1 MKYIFYILFLISSIL
16 SCKAQSP
23 IVNIDVP
30 RSNTVDGAY
39 FKDLN
44 NEFNKFVGTWI
55 FTDGTNTLTIKLKKV
70 EMVYNDKDYED
81 KLVGEYKYESN
92 GFVIVN
98 TLDNINNQNVAKHP
112 ISGSSIINIDQS
124 IICDDCDIDERRIKL
139 YFDDSE
145 RRYLTSYVILRYLN
159 SEIDP
164 EKMTATS
171 YLHSSIP
178 FPYEGAPGSP
188 RVPYGTY
195 LMEKQ

>member
-1 MKYIFYILFLISSIL
+1 MKTLFLTISIVLLAL
-16 SCKAQSP
+16 SCKSQSP
-23 IVNIDVP
+23 IVNIDAS
-30 RSNTVDGAY
+30 RSSTIDRAY

-55 FTDGTNTLTIKLKKV
+55 FTDGTKTLTIELKKV
-70 EMVYNDKDYED
+70 EMIFNGKDYED

-171 YLHSSIP
+171 
-178 FPYEGAPGSP
+178 
-188 RVPYGTY
+188 
-195 LMEKQ
+195 

>member
-1 MKYIFYILFLISSIL
+1 MKNLFLTISILSLAL

-30 RSNTVDGAY
+30 RSNTVDSAY

-44 NEFNKFVGTWI
+44 NEFNKFIGTWI
-55 FTDGTNTLTIKLKKV
+55 FTDGTKTLTIELKKV
-70 EMVYNDKDYED
+70 EMIFNGKDYED

-98 TLDNINNQNVAKHP
+98 TLDNINNHNVAKHP

-124 IICDDCDIDERRIKL
+124 IICDDCDINERRIKL
-139 YFDDSE
+139 SFSDSE
-145 RRYLTSYVILRYLN
+145 RRYLNSRIILRYLN
-159 SEIDP
+159 NETNP
-164 EKMTATS
+164 EKITATI
-171 YLHSSIP
+171 YVEGNVML
-178 FPYEGAPGSP
+178 PYEGASSSP
-188 RVPYGTY
+188 SVPYGTY